1 LNLQK
6 FVKKSALKKKR
17 SAGNNIWTKH
27 FSEHFYTHTNK
38 EKQAN
43 KVKTFKLLI
52 QFCIRWYYI

>member
-1 LNLQK
+1 VLATIYGQSILVNT
-6 FVKKSALKKKR
+6 F
-17 SAGNNIWTKH
+17 
-27 FSEHFYTHTNK
+27 THTNK